1 MICSREVDEQTITGA
16 FMGWLYDRVLGR
28 CLGISGFLVSG
39 FLVSGF
45 VDFSVCDNKF
55 SVSEF
60 FISDS
65 DNFFISGPVDFSIS
79 GCVLISGSR
88 FSVSGITV
96 SMG

>member
-39 FLVSGF
+39 F

-55 SVSEF
+55 SVS
-60 FISDS
+60 D
-65 DNFFISGPVDFSIS
+65 DFFISGPVDFSIS
-79 GCVLISGSR
+79 GCVWISGSR

-96 SMG
+96 SIG

>member
-39 FLVSGF
+39 F

-65 DNFFISGPVDFSIS
+65 GDFFISGPVDFSIS

-96 SMG
+96 SIG